1 VRNNVTCKPKQ
12 TTQTI
17 HFILFFFSSPFRS
30 VFCCLPPG
38 LFHSADVRS
47 GGWGSYG
54 SGLADVHVA
63 AEVAL
68 EMGVTVRSAGSV
80 WSAVFGPLWE
90 ATSWVC

>member
-90 ATSWVC
+90 ATSRVC